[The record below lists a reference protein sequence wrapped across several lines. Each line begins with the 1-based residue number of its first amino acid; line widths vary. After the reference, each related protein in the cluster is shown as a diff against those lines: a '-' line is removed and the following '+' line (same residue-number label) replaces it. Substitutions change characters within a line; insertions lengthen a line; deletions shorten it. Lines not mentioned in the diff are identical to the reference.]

1 MQEKDRYKNGR
12 RPIRKG
18 NDMGKSQTENRI
30 ARAKVHTKVERY
42 GKGSGSRPHGFP
54 TDAIAGVSP
63 IHNGAEVPYEKG
75 RESECCRIRTKDRY
89 KNGMK
94 IHTKWERYE
103 KKSGSRPH
111 GIPAG
116 AQAAASSIQNGAEV
130 PYEKG
135 IEMGKRCEAKQ
146 DRYKNDRKID
156 TKVARKGM
164 RP

>member
-1 MQEKDRYKNGR
+1 
-12 RPIRKG
+12 
-18 NDMGKSQTENRI
+18 
-30 ARAKVHTKVERY
+30 
-42 GKGSGSRPHGFP
+42 
-54 TDAIAGVSP
+54 
-63 IHNGAEVPYEKG
+63 
-75 RESECCRIRTKDRY
+75 
-89 KNGMK
+89 MK

-103 KKSGSRPH
+103 KKSCGRPH

-116 AQAAASSIQNGAEV
+116 AQAAARSRQNGAEV

-146 DRYKNDRKID
+146 DRYKNGRKID

>member
-75 RESECCRIRTKDRY
+75 
-89 KNGMK
+89 
-94 IHTKWERYE
+94 
-103 KKSGSRPH
+103 
-111 GIPAG
+111 
-116 AQAAASSIQNGAEV
+116 
-130 PYEKG
+130 